1 MNENDFIAEYNA
13 IFERSIIFST
23 ISHSMG
29 LVSLEN
35 ILDKK
40 KYSQRDIFEYGMRL
54 VLDGRPPEFIDKIL
68 SNIINLETEKEKII
82 LKKIQKDVV
91 LSMQQGIAPEQIMWI
106 MNSYVNIEL
115 DEAAEKYKEIHEYI
129 TKEIINEFN
138 KYQEKLADIYKHIS
152 EKIFNK
158 YNKTI

>member
-1 MNENDFIAEYNA
+1 MNEKDFIAEYNA
-13 IFERSIIFST
+13 LFERSIIFST
-23 ISHSMG
+23 ISYSMG

-35 ILDKK
+35 IVDKK
-40 KYSQRDIFEYGMRL
+40 KYNQRDIFEYGIRL

-68 SNIINLETEKEKII
+68 SNIINLETEKERKI
-82 LKKIQKDVV
+82 LKNIQKDVV

-115 DEAAEKYKEIHEYI
+115 DKATEKYNEIHEYI
-129 TKEIINEFN
+129 TKEMINEFN
-138 KYQEKLADIYKHIS
+138 KNQEKITDINKHIS

>member
-1 MNENDFIAEYNA
+1 MNEKDFITEYNA
-13 IFERSIIFST
+13 LFERSIIFST

-40 KYSQRDIFEYGMRL
+40 KYNQRDIFEYGIRL

-68 SNIINLETEKEKII
+68 SNIINLETEKEKKI
-82 LKKIQKDVV
+82 LKNIQKDVV
-91 LSMQQGIAPEQIMWI
+91 LSMQQGISPEQIMWI

-115 DEAAEKYKEIHEYI
+115 DKATEKYNEIHEYI

-138 KYQEKLADIYKHIS
+138 KNQEKITDMYKNIS
-152 EKIFNK
+152 EKIINK
-158 YNKTI
+158 YNNTF